1 MNFEDVMS
9 WRQKDR
15 LLSSSSDILGMEM
28 RKLPRTIEARQDG
41 VKGDTAEGVKD
52 PPYLQSTLPGLVQGC
67 WCRRLTFL
75 FYRLESE
82 WELRPSPQPF
92 GDDSYNP

>member
-1 MNFEDVMS
+1 VNFEDVMS

-67 WCRRLTFL
+67 WCCRLTFL